1 MNDDK
6 AVLSQDNGAPAPRGP
21 DLDDLIFREEGWL
34 VSDR

>member
-1 MNDDK
+1 MCDDK
-6 AVLSQDNGAPAPRGP
+6 ILLPVPDPAPRLG